1 MFQPLLESFLNLP
14 FWHTPAFGIV
24 AMVIVGS
31 SWCLIGLVMGDAPK
45 RGIEPALVQLFG
57 NGFSVTVS
65 IIVLLFAGIAP
76 TCSWKITA
84 LVCGIYAT
92 AGAMNFIML
101 QIMAYAMQRGPNGII
116 WAIIQSALVF
126 PFLGGVLFFGVELT
140 ILRGIGIL
148 SLLTALA
155 LFGMARENET
165 QQRGNWRIPAFICLA
180 ICAVQQNMMTAPSYF
195 EETAS
200 INSVIRSLSTNGG
213 SLAGAICYL
222 LVRRTPERQRQFRS
236 NIVNPRLWKYIA
248 ALQLFNLIFSYT
260 LFFPGMNAMAAAGLG
275 GMCYPM
281 MVGSCILSFT
291 LSSVLLLREKIRPP
305 QWAALGIC
313 IAGLIFI
320 CLPR

>member
-1 MFQPLLESFLNLP
+1 MLHSLFESFQSLP
-14 FWHTPAFGIV
+14 FWHTSLFGIT

-31 SWCLIGLVMGDAPK
+31 SWCLTGLVMGDAPK
-45 RGIEPALVQLFG
+45 RGIEPCLVQLFG

-65 IIVLLFAGIAP
+65 IIVLLIFGGAP
-76 TCSWKITA
+76 ECSWKTTT
-84 LVCGIYAT
+84 LVCAIYAI

-140 ILRGIGIL
+140 FLRGMGIL
-148 SLLTALA
+148 CLLTALV
-155 LFGMARENET
+155 LFGAARENHAHSGGGW
-165 QQRGNWRIPAFICLA
+165 RGLAFICLA

-195 EETAS
+195 AETAS
-200 INSVIRSLSTNGG
+200 INSVVRSLATTGG
-213 SLAGAICYL
+213 GMAGALWYTL
-222 LVRRTPERQRQFRS
+222 ARWTPERRRQFRS
-236 NIVNPRLWKYIA
+236 NIVNSRLWKYIA

-260 LFFPGMNAMAAAGLG
+260 LFFPGMNAMAEAGLG

-291 LSSVLLLREKIRPP
+291 LSSVFLLKEKIRPP
-305 QWAALGIC
+305 QLAALGIC

-320 CLPR
+320 CIPR